1 MTQSYRAFK
10 MAASCKYKSTF
21 YVDFILLQGGEF
33 MYTKDSFNNCPVFKD
48 IIKKHGVNNL
58 LDPLTKTVMRGH
70 IMTYIEALI
79 KEGKP
84 FSMILLDID
93 NFKQINDNYGHHI
106 GDLVL
111 EETAKNIVDKVGN
124 TGIVGRYGG
133 DEFIIIDF
141 IHNDYDSMHEYLEGF
156 YALDCTGPF
165 KRIVSA
171 EGLHLLITGTI
182 GTVNFPNNGTE
193 FDDLFNKVDKAL
205 YRGKMK
211 GRNCFIIYVHEKHKD
226 IDISKLIKE
235 PIQISLNAIYDIFES
250 RSDLNY
256 LKHESFN
263 YIKKVTKISD
273 VFFVNDKYELEGK
286 ENVVVNNFDQYLDD
300 LNVCVFNSITDVYHN
315 NEQIHHLV
323 DETGIYSMLVSKI
336 VYKDEFYGYM
346 IFAEYNVER
355 IWQNED
361 IALAITVSRLL
372 GYKINN
378 NK

>member
-1 MTQSYRAFK
+1 
-10 MAASCKYKSTF
+10 
-21 YVDFILLQGGEF
+21 
-33 MYTKDSFNNCPVFKD
+33 MYTTDSFNNCPVFKD
-48 IIKKHGVNNL
+48 IIKKNGVNNL

-111 EETAKNIVDKVGN
+111 EETAKNIVDKVGD

-141 IHNDYDSMHEYLEGF
+141 IHNDYDSMHKYLEGF
-156 YALDCTGPF
+156 YDFDCSGPF
-165 KRIVSA
+165 KRIVIV

-235 PIQISLNAIYDIFES
+235 PIQISLNAIYNIFES

-273 VFFVNDKYELEGK
+273 IFFINDKYELEGK

-300 LNVCVFNSITDVYHN
+300 LNVCVFSSVTDVYQN
-315 NEQIHHLV
+315 NEQIHHLI

-372 GYKINN
+372 GYKIKN